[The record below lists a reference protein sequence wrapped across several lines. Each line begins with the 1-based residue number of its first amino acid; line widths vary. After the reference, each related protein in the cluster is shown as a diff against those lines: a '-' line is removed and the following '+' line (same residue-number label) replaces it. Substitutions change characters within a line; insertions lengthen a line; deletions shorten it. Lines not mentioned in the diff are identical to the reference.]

1 MAIIKIKKDDLMKVV
16 KVHKDSFKGFFL
28 TGLGDHFLKVYYDCV
43 RKDDNG
49 ILLGFFQDGQLLG
62 FCAAT
67 TIAKGFNVQLVKK
80 NALKFSLISF
90 RLMWTRIGAL
100 IRLLK
105 NFSKSDSSLEYDGNY
120 AELLSIG
127 VLSNYH
133 GLGIGKKLLLELEK
147 EMKLKKVSKLS
158 LTTDYDNN
166 EKTINFYKALGYDIY
181 YDFIAYPNRRMYRMI
196 KSLT

>member
-166 EKTINFYKALGYDIY
+166 EKTINFYKALGYDFY